1 MRAAIER
8 LLADEDEAAR
18 LREAGLERVRAF
30 SWERTAELTAAA
42 YRRVI

>member
-8 LLADEDEAAR
+8 LLGNESEAAR
-18 LREAGLERVRAF
+18 LRQAGFERVRAF